1 MKIIESSQNKL
12 YKELK
17 KLATN
22 SSARSKAGQI
32 VLEGTHVCQMFLQHK
47 GAPEYCITT
56 DVALTNK
63 EVTDIVRECQEK
75 DTRILNVPEHLFRG
89 LSSVETGESMIFFAN
104 TPTQSLPVNVQ
115 TSAILLDRLQDPGNL
130 GTILRSAAAA
140 GIKEVYCSGQTVAA
154 WSPKVVRAA
163 MGAHFALNI
172 YEHQDLREVIK
183 NAQVPIVATSSH
195 AKKSIY
201 ETDLSGDIVWL
212 VGHEGQGV
220 SSELLELCDVTVSIP
235 HKGEVESLNVAV
247 ATSVCLFEQFRQSEA

>member
-1 MKIIESSQNKL
+1 MKIIESVQNKL

-17 KLATN
+17 KLAANNT
-22 SSARSKAGQI
+22 ARTKAGKI
-32 VLEGTHVCQMFLQHK
+32 VLEGVHVCQMYLEHV
-47 GAPEYCITT
+47 GAPEYCV
-56 DVALTNK
+56 VAESVVQDT
-63 EVTDIVRECQEK
+63 EIVELIIACEANGA
-75 DTRILNVPEHLFRG
+75 RILCVPDTLFRG
-89 LSSVETGESMIFFAN
+89 LSSVDTGVSVVFFAN

-115 TSAILLDRLQDPGNL
+115 TSAILIDRLQDPGNL

-140 GIKEVYCSGQTVAA
+140 GIKEVYCSDQTVAA

-183 NAQVPIVATSSH
+183 NAQVPVVATSSH

-220 SSELLELCDVTVSIP
+220 LSELLELCDVTVSIP

-247 ATSVCLFEQFRQSEA
+247 ATSVCLFEQLRQSEA